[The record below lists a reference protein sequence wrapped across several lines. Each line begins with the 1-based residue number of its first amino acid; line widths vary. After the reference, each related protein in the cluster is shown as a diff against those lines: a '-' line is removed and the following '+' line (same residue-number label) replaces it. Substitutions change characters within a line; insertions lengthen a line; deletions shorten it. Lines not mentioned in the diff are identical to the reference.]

1 MGLRST
7 QFEIGEIS
15 AVADDERAGITG
27 VIKMDES
34 AAGSFAF
41 RKNPLQTFSTRYCE
55 LGDNGT

>member
-1 MGLRST
+1 MELRST

-41 RKNPLQTFSTRYCE
+41 RKNRIHYKPSPR
-55 LGDNGT
+55 DIVR